1 MKLVLVAM
9 GKLKRSYFKQA
20 ERDYAKRIGKSIP
33 FEIVEL
39 KKGSLDSRR
48 KGDFW
53 EKWKRQLGEE
63 SLPILLDERGKQF
76 TTLEF
81 TRFIEENIGKL
92 NLIFLIGSP
101 FGFPSEISLSSPVK
115 ISLSKM
121 TLNHQIARILL
132 LEQIYRSFKI
142 IRGEPYHH

>member
-1 MKLVLVAM
+1 MKLIVVAM
-9 GKLKRSYFKQA
+9 GKLKRNYFREA
-20 ERDYAKRIGKSIP
+20 ERDYVERIRKFIP
-33 FEIVEL
+33 FEIIEL
-39 KKGSLDSRR
+39 KKESLDSRR
-48 KGDFW
+48 KDDFW
-53 EKWKRQLGEE
+53 ERWKRQFGRE
-63 SLPILLDERGKQF
+63 SLPILLDESGKQF

-81 TRFIEENIGKL
+81 ARFIEEKIGKL
-92 NLIFLIGSP
+92 NLIFFIGGP
-101 FGFPSEISLSSPVK
+101 FGFPSEISLPSPVK

>member
-1 MKLVLVAM
+1 MKLIVVAM
-9 GKLKRSYFKQA
+9 GKLKRSYFREA
-20 ERDYAKRIGKSIP
+20 ERDYVERIRKFIP

-39 KKGSLDSRR
+39 KKESLDSRR
-48 KGDFW
+48 KDDFW
-53 EKWKRQLGEE
+53 ERWKRQFGKE
-63 SLPILLDERGKQF
+63 SLPILLDESGKQF
-76 TTLEF
+76 STLEF
-81 TRFIEENIGKL
+81 ARFIEENIGKL
-92 NLIFLIGSP
+92 NLIFFIGGP
-101 FGFPSEISLSSPVK
+101 FGFPSEVSLPSLVK